1 MFDKIKSMKIN
12 IVQLV
17 FNMIFIHKVNADP
30 HYATT
35 ALTSLVSKKVV
46 KKHKIYIQVTL
57 YAVFA
62 CSHDVL

>member
-1 MFDKIKSMKIN
+1 LFDKIKSMKIN

-17 FNMIFIHKVNADP
+17 FMIFIHKVNADP

-46 KKHKIYIQVTL
+46 KKHKVYIQVTL